1 MLQSVDWFR
10 VLTILLVII
19 ASFIVSFIL
28 WTILHAIAHT
38 LLLFLLANVVAFT
51 LAPLVDNLERGTSR
65 RWLAALLVYVGV
77 ALVLGSLFV
86 LLAGPFVTQSL
97 ALAENLPRY
106 VARLQLVVNELDQF
120 FARFGI
126 FSAGAQAQDQAL
138 RFFQESGASL
148 LLNLVNIV
156 GAVANVLVEL
166 LLVLV
171 IAFYFLLDGARI
183 QARALALVPVQHR
196 SKALFVIDSVTRV
209 LGGYLRGQLIMSIT
223 IGLMVGLGAA
233 VFGLPYALV
242 IGVLAGIFELVP
254 MFGALLGA
262 IPALVIALFQPFP
275 TVLWVALYVFIV
287 QQIENHILVP
297 RITGHAVGLHPL
309 GAIFALLAGLE
320 LGGFIGALFAVPV
333 AGILFVLVGTAYRR
347 LAGVEEEP
355 APRRWW
361 FARQNRLEVPPE
373 DAEAPA
379 PQAAATN
386 IGDPGQSGTR

>member
-38 LLLFLLANVVAFT
+38 LLLFALANVVAFT
-51 LAPLVDNLERGTSR
+51 LAPPVDNLERGTSH
-65 RWLAALLVYVGV
+65 RWVAALLVYAGV
-77 ALVLGSLFV
+77 ALVLISLFV

-106 VARLQLVVNELDQF
+106 VASLQLVVNELDQF
-120 FARFGI
+120 FARFGAV
-126 FSAGAQAQDQAL
+126 SVGAQAQDQAL

-156 GAVANVLVEL
+156 SAVANVLVEL

-183 QARALALVPVQHR
+183 QARTLALVPDRHR
-196 SKALFVIDSVTRV
+196 SKALFVIDSITHV
-209 LGGYLRGQLIMSIT
+209 LGGYLRGQLIMAIT

-233 VFGLPYALV
+233 AFGLPYALV

-262 IPALVIALFQPFP
+262 IPAIVIALFQPFP
-275 TVLWVALYVFIV
+275 TVFWVAIYVFIV

-333 AGILFVLVGTAYRR
+333 AGILFVLIGTAYRR

-355 APRRWW
+355 TPRRWW
-361 FARQNRLEVPPE
+361 FARRNRVEVPPE
-373 DAEAPA
+373 DSETPA
-379 PQAAATN
+379 PAAATN
-386 IGDPGQSGTR
+386 IVDSGQSGTR